1 MNLKELILNI
11 VNDENYEVMT
21 IKELEKYLQVDK
33 YTKKVVYKEL
43 KNLEKENKLRISH
56 KKKIMP
62 LSEEEK
68 SLIGEISLAQAGY
81 GFFYFR

>member
-33 YTKKVVYKEL
+33 YTKKVVYEEL
-43 KNLEKENKLRISH
+43 KNT
-56 KKKIMP
+56 
-62 LSEEEK
+62 
-68 SLIGEISLAQAGY
+68 
-81 GFFYFR
+81 

>member
-33 YTKKVVYKEL
+33 Y
-43 KNLEKENKLRISH
+43 NQ
-56 KKKIMP
+56 
-62 LSEEEK
+62 K
-68 SLIGEISLAQAGY
+68 SSL
-81 GFFYFR
+81 